1 MSVSKS
7 HTELYQVEDEAMP
20 ESKLVATLESSLS
33 LSEGRPLFADDPL
46 EQPEPASAPIK
57 SFE

>member
-1 MSVSKS
+1 MSISKS
-7 HTELYQVEDEAMP
+7 PTELYSVEDEAMP
-20 ESKLVATLESSLS
+20 ESTLLATPESSLS
-33 LSEGRPLFADDPL
+33 LSEGRPLFAGDPL